1 MNIKFKRLQVHNFL
15 SFGDADIGLNPSG
28 YTIVRGINH
37 VVDDMAS
44 SNGSGKSSIWEAI
57 SYALTGETI
66 RGTKDVVNIN
76 AEGGCYVKLTFDID
90 NTEYEILRSKEH
102 KEYKTNLKVYVNGE
116 DKSGKGIRDTEKLLK
131 EYLPDLTSSLIG
143 SVIIL
148 GQGLPQRFSNNTPS
162 GRKEVLEKLSKSDF
176 MIADLKD
183 RISAYKKSLSDDL
196 RVSEDNIL
204 KLTTEQTTLENQ
216 INDNKKKI
224 ELYSDTDSLTVTLST
239 LKSQLQD
246 KQSELSVTNEKLDS
260 AKIELEKSQN
270 CVQEEITN
278 YSQRVKSANESEEY
292 ANKESFAQQLVEEQT
307 SLNALNK
314 QLKEMQSIT
323 DVCPTC
329 GQKLIGVEKPDTS
342 QIEYQ
347 IELLNNSLQQT
358 KLNKSNAELTYN
370 AMLSNLEN
378 EHKLNLDSLN
388 RVLNMN
394 KELVNRTQNYFNNLN
409 SEINT
414 LTLRCNDIQSKL
426 DVAVAVI
433 ETLTNDI
440 HNAEQKIVDNNEKL
454 LYNNNVKENIE
465 EKLSIVNKLNSIIT
479 RDFRGVLLGNAI
491 EFINKKAK
499 EYSKDVFDTEKIEF
513 KLDGNNISISYDN
526 KEYENLSGGERQKVD
541 LIVQFALRDMLCTHL
556 GFSSNILVLDE
567 LFDNLD
573 DIGCQR
579 VLNLI
584 ANKLTDVESIF
595 IVTHHTTISIPYD
608 NEIIVEKGEDKI
620 SRVK

>member
-15 SFGDADIGLNPSG
+15 SFGDADIELNPNG

-37 VVDDMAS
+37 VVDDVAS

-102 KEYKTNLKVYVNGE
+102 KEYKTNLKIYVNGE

-183 RISAYKKSLSDDL
+183 RISVYKKSLSDDL

-204 KLTTEQTTLENQ
+204 KLTTEQTTLENL
-216 INDNKKKI
+216 INDNNKKI
-224 ELYSDTDSLTVTLST
+224 ELYSDTDSLTITLST

-246 KQSELSVTNEKLDS
+246 KQNELSATSEKLNS
-260 AKIELEKSQN
+260 AKGELEKSQN

-278 YSQRVKSANESEEY
+278 YSRRVKSVNESEEY
-292 ANKESFAQQLVEEQT
+292 ANKESFAQQIVEEQT

-394 KELVNRTQNYFNNLN
+394 KDLVNTTQSYFNNLN
-409 SEINT
+409 SEINA

-433 ETLTNDI
+433 EALTNDI
-440 HNAEQKIVDNNEKL
+440 HNAKQKIVDNNKKL

-491 EFINKKAK
+491 EFIDKKAK

-526 KEYENLSGGERQKVD
+526 KEYENLSGGERQKID

>member
-15 SFGDADIGLNPSG
+15 SFGDADIELNPSG

-102 KEYKTNLKVYVNGE
+102 KEYKTNLKIYVNGE

-183 RISAYKKSLSDDL
+183 RISAYKKSLNDDL

-239 LKSQLQD
+239 LKSQLQN
-246 KQSELSVTNEKLDS
+246 KQQELSVTNEKLDD
-260 AKIELEKSQN
+260 AKSELEKSQN

-278 YSQRVKSANESEEY
+278 YSQRVKSVNESEEY
-292 ANKESFAQQLVEEQT
+292 ANKESFARQLTQEQL
-307 SLNALNK
+307 SLNELNK
-314 QLKEMQSIT
+314 QLKQMQSIT

-329 GQKLIGVEKPDTS
+329 GQKLMGVEKPDTS

-388 RVLNMN
+388 HVLNLN
-394 KELVNRTQNYFNNLN
+394 KDLVNTTQSYSNTLN
-409 SEINT
+409 SEIST
-414 LTLRCNDIQSKL
+414 LTLRCNDIQNKL

-433 ETLTNDI
+433 ETLTTDI